1 MMCYDYDS
9 YDVQVTITDQE
20 IKFVGVVDFHWLFV
34 LGIGVLW
41 YSLDLFTFM

>member
-20 IKFVGVVDFHWLFV
+20 IKFVGVLDF
-34 LGIGVLW
+34 IGCLC
-41 YSLDLFTFM
+41 